1 MNDPVPIRLY
11 EDPNRPP
18 AQHPGP
24 YRPAEPDGWDHAVG
38 DDLSLEDAHGG
49 YLIGTILDLD
59 PQPHA
64 EADGARY
71 RIATVRLKD

>member
-11 EDPNRPP
+11 EDPRHP
-18 AQHPGP
+18 ADQHPGP

-38 DDLSLEDAHGG
+38 DDLPLEDTHGG
-49 YLIGTILDLD
+49 YLIGTILELNPETHED
-59 PQPHA
+59 P
-64 EADGARY
+64 DGHRY